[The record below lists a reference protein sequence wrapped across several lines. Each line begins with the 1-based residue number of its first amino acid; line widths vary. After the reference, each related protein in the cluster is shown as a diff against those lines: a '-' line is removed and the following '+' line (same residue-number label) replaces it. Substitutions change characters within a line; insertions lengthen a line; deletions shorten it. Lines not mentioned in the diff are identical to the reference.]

1 MNQTIESQKNI
12 HATGKV
18 IKAFGN
24 LLQVQFEGDIRQGEV
39 VMVHVDDQKLKA
51 EVIEI
56 VGNEA
61 KIQVFEDTRGIKLL
75 TPVYFTGDLLEA
87 ELGPGLLKSIFDG
100 LQNPLAKV
108 AEMSGFFLPRGIYLP
123 AIDRDL
129 KWNFEPV
136 AKVGD
141 QLKRGDTLGTTMEG
155 RFPHHIMV
163 PFSHYGQYKI
173 TWMIAPGSYNV
184 DTVVAKA
191 TDQDDKEVSF
201 TMVQKWPVKSA
212 LVQGEKIKPTKMM
225 DTGER
230 IIDTQFP
237 LLKGGSF
244 CTPGPFGAGKTVLQH
259 HLSKY
264 ASVDIVLFVACGER
278 AGEVVEVL
286 REFPHLTDPHTGESL
301 MNRTVII
308 CNTSSM
314 PVAARES
321 SIYMGITIAEYY
333 RQMGLDIL
341 VLADSTS
348 RWAQALRE
356 MSGRLEEIPGEEA
369 FPAYLASRIADF
381 YERSGV
387 IALPHGRSG
396 SITIG
401 GAVSPA
407 GGNFEEPVTQAT
419 LSVVGAFLGLSR
431 ARSDSRR
438 YPAIDPLISWSKYLD
453 VVAKDI
459 NHLAD
464 GKKNNEEDNSTNQEV
479 DEWDKMVKRALKILF
494 QSDEIAKRMEVVG
507 EEGVAIEDFYIY
519 LKGELY
525 EVSYLQQNAFDKE
538 DTYSP
543 LERQIP
549 LFKLINRIFLADF
562 HFSNK
567 EDSRQFFLNL
577 QNEIKNM
584 NGMPFKTEQYRH
596 AFKTIEEKIYQ
607 ATHKKKAN

>member
-1 MNQTIESQKNI
+1 MGHMTEGHAIEKQKTAS
-12 HATGKV
+12 ATGK
-18 IKAFGN
+18 IIQAFGN
-24 LLQVQFEGDIRQGEV
+24 LLQVRYEGHIRQGEV
-39 VMVHVDDQKLKA
+39 AMVQTDQVELKA

-56 VGNEA
+56 VGNIA
-61 KIQVFEDTRGIKLL
+61 KIQVFEDTRGVKLGSE
-75 TPVYFTGDLLEA
+75 VIFTNDLLEA
-87 ELGPGLLKSIFDG
+87 ELGPGLLSSIFDG
-100 LQNPLAKV
+100 LQNPLVNIADV
-108 AEMSGFFLPRGIYLP
+108 AGFFLPRGLYLSSL
-123 AIDRDL
+123 DKKRHWD
-129 KWNFEPV
+129 FEPI

-141 QLKRGDTLGTTMEG
+141 FLKRGDTIGTTKEG
-155 RFPHHIMV
+155 RFDHRIMI
-163 PFSHYGQYKI
+163 PFSRYGTYRLTWVI
-173 TWMIAPGSYNV
+173 TGGSYTV
-184 DTVVAKA
+184 DTVVAKGV
-191 TDQDDKEVSF
+191 DDEGIEYAF
-201 TMVQKWPVKSA
+201 TMTQKWPIKNV
-212 LVQGEKIKPTKMM
+212 LIEGEKIKPTEMM

-237 LLKGGSF
+237 LLKGGTF

-286 REFPHLTDPHTGESL
+286 REFPHLIDPHTGDTL
-301 MNRTVII
+301 MKRTVMI

-321 SIYMGITIAEYY
+321 SIYLGITIAEYY
-333 RQMGLDIL
+333 RQMGLNIL

-369 FPAYLASRIADF
+369 FPAYLASRIAEF

-387 IALPHGRSG
+387 IALKNGKPG

-431 ARSDSRR
+431 SRSDSRR
-438 YPAIDPLISWSKYLD
+438 YPAIDPLISWSKFVD
-453 VVAKDI
+453 VVADTLD
-459 NHLAD
+459 H
-464 GKKNNEEDNSTNQEV
+464 EV
-479 DEWDKMVKRALKILF
+479 EGWDQMVKKARKILF
-494 QSDEIAKRMEVVG
+494 KSNEIGKRMEVVG
-507 EEGVAIEDFYIY
+507 EEGIAMQDMVTY

-525 EVSYLQQNAFDKE
+525 DFSYLQQNAFDKE
-538 DTYSP
+538 DAYCP
-543 LERQIP
+543 LKRQIP
-549 LFKLINRIFLADF
+549 LFILINRIFDTL
-562 HFSNK
+562 FSFK
-567 EDSRQFFLNL
+567 SHDEAREFFLEL

-584 NGMPFKTEQYRH
+584 NFMPFKSEAYQKAFH
-596 AFKTIEEKIYQ
+596 AIEEKINYQ
-607 ATHKKKAN
+607 QQITTV